1 MNPFQVFKCLVLTI
15 LVLLLCVTLFRSG
28 LKYSKRNTSFQKTT
42 INQETILYPSVSICR
57 KYTFDNYIDEDLLN
71 PTVTL
76 SKKQDLIRNNSWLRE
91 RAIFFLGHSGM
102 LGLTY
107 PCLTTMGG
115 TDSAKLCSFPSPNY
129 FSSPCD
135 FDQSQKKV
143 CYTRMTDNGT
153 KYFSKRGEQK
163 WGYCPK
169 DCHGEKANWSSP
181 FNLASRDNM
190 WEGGLFDLR
199 SWDVGI
205 CHTYNPPEP
214 SDADLTSRLALLL
227 GSVTSPGSYW
237 LDSFQVY
244 LHEKG
249 QFWPRADLFPMLSVL
264 NGTEMEASF
273 KISKVRGLGLR
284 QPCTMADEEYSL
296 TSCIMDYVLQQTG
309 CLFQVQA
316 NTLTCNRSEDV
327 SKYFHTLVWAKTA
340 SVDELYQ
347 RTKCL
352 PKCSCTEYQ
361 VRKGSF
367 IVSDRQII
375 LDPTK

>member
-1 MNPFQVFKCLVLTI
+1 MNPFQVFKYLVLAI
-15 LVLLLCVTLFRSG
+15 LVLLLCVTLFQSG

-42 INQETILYPSVSICR
+42 VNQEKILYPSVSICR

-91 RAIFFLGHSGM
+91 RAIFFLGHAGM

-190 WEGGLFDLR
+190 WASLTLDRGMWVFATRTIRRSRQTLTLLLVWLSYLAVLPVRVPIGLTRFKSTSMKRVNSGQEQTSFQCCPYWTEQRWRQASKSARWGGLAWGSPVQWLR
-199 SWDVGI
+199 RSTASPPASWTMS
-205 CHTYNPPEP
+205 C
-214 SDADLTSRLALLL
+214 SRLAAFSKFRPTPWPAIDLKMFQNTFTLWSGQRLHLL
-227 GSVTSPGSYW
+227 TNYIRE
-237 LDSFQVY
+237 Q
-244 LHEKG
+244 
-249 QFWPRADLFPMLSVL
+249 
-264 NGTEMEASF
+264 
-273 KISKVRGLGLR
+273 
-284 QPCTMADEEYSL
+284 
-296 TSCIMDYVLQQTG
+296 
-309 CLFQVQA
+309 
-316 NTLTCNRSEDV
+316 
-327 SKYFHTLVWAKTA
+327 
-340 SVDELYQ
+340 
-347 RTKCL
+347 
-352 PKCSCTEYQ
+352 
-361 VRKGSF
+361 
-367 IVSDRQII
+367 IVSQNVAAQSIRWGRGT
-375 LDPTK
+375 L